1 MPGLIRGGRKADSNP
16 GNGMEHILRC
26 VEICQIALVI
36 REVRELILA
45 LNAVGLVGSRGRRSR
60 RKG

>member
-1 MPGLIRGGRKADSNP
+1 MDSNP

-26 VEICQIALVI
+26 VEICQIAVVI

-45 LNAVGLVGSRGRRSR
+45 LHAFGLIGSPVRRSR
-60 RKG
+60 RRK